1 MQPISNPFDYH
12 GKVVLVTG
20 SGKGLGLAI
29 AQRFAEAGASV
40 ALHYRHASRAGAQQA
55 AEEIRQKD
63 GNTQAFQAD
72 LDRLEE
78 VERLI
83 LECERALGGLDVI
96 INNAG
101 EYPAAGLLEMSAVE
115 WDHVISSN
123 LRSVFLMTQA
133 AARRMIERGTGG
145 VILNIATIEAVFP
158 TYGHSAYNAAKAGV
172 VMFTRSSAL
181 ELGQYGI
188 RVNAVSPGLIWR
200 EGIEQAW
207 PEGVSSWLKTAPL
220 NRLGNPQ
227 DVADACLFLASSSA
241 SWITGANL
249 DVDGG
254 VSTRPAF

>member
-1 MQPISNPFDYH
+1 MPPISNPFDYH

-20 SGKGLGLAI
+20 SGKGLGLGI
-29 AQRFAEAGASV
+29 ALRFAEAGASV
-40 ALHYRHASRAGAQQA
+40 ALHYRHASQAGAEQA
-55 AEEIRQKD
+55 VEEIRQRN
-63 GNTQAFQAD
+63 GSAQAFQAD
-72 LDRLEE
+72 LDRPEE
-78 VERLI
+78 IERLI
-83 LECERALGGLDVI
+83 LECELALGGLDVI

-101 EYPAAGLLEMSAVE
+101 EYPAAGLLEMSTIE
-115 WDHVISSN
+115 WDQVISSN
-123 LRSVFLMTQA
+123 LRSVFLVTQA
-133 AARRMIERGTGG
+133 AARRMIERGRGG

-158 TYGHSAYNAAKAGV
+158 TSGHSAYNASKAGV

-188 RVNAVSPGLIWR
+188 RVNSISPGLIWR

-207 PEGVSSWLKTAPL
+207 LEGVSSWMKTAPL
-220 NRLGNPQ
+220 QRLGNPQ